1 MNYKKENY
9 LWFFIDWV
17 IYIFVILFFI
27 QMYVNQMEISN
38 GGIFQIASEIFKTN
52 NLLIILLLLGIFAKG
67 IYFIIN
73 KILLK
78 LLKVEIESLKLSF
91 TITSSIVITLLIVSI
106 LLDFN
111 LIQGRVIFNI
121 LVSLLSP
128 IIMITGL
135 KEEFKNN
142 NKLYLYLI
150 CLMSCI
156 CIIFFIL

>member
-1 MNYKKENY
+1 
-9 LWFFIDWV
+9 
-17 IYIFVILFFI
+17 YIFVILFFI

-52 NLLIILLLLGIFAKG
+52 NLLIILLLLGIFSKG

-73 KILLK
+73 KLLLK
-78 LLKVEIESLKLSF
+78 LLKVEIASLKLSF

-111 LIQGRVIFNI
+111 LIQGRVIFDI

-142 NKLYLYLI
+142 NKLYLYLL

-156 CIIFFIL
+156 FIIFFIL